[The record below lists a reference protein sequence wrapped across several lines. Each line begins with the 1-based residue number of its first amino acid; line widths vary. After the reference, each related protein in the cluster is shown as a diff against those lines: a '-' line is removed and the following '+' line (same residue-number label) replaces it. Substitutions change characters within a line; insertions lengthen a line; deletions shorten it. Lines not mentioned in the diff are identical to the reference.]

1 MAKGIFTRRAYDYD
15 KGKLLESVL
24 DYAIIQEEAL
34 DQVSSFVIDEH
45 NRYQITSDHST
56 IVVEIKLEANKKVVN
71 WRVRNDWC
79 VFSEKDNIKL
89 YQDNL
94 DANSM
99 DKERFEELN
108 PEEKLESIRSTIKSS
123 WINCNNL
130 PKRGR
135 GKARNRK
142 GDFAVTLIPR
152 LRNQIKVDLFS
163 RNRLGDYT

>member
-1 MAKGIFTRRAYDYD
+1 MTVRSMKMVNYLAFVQDNGLVIINSLPMAKGIFTRRAYDYD

-79 VFSEKDNIKL
+79 VF
-89 YQDNL
+89 
-94 DANSM
+94 
-99 DKERFEELN
+99 
-108 PEEKLESIRSTIKSS
+108 
-123 WINCNNL
+123 
-130 PKRGR
+130 
-135 GKARNRK
+135 
-142 GDFAVTLIPR
+142 
-152 LRNQIKVDLFS
+152 
-163 RNRLGDYT
+163 